1 MSRKSIVNVRK
12 IKAGLALRGLTMS
25 DWAEANGYPVN
36 TVSQAIN
43 NKRNGKKSKEIK
55 EKLEAIHA

>member
-1 MSRKSIVNVRK
+1 
-12 IKAGLALRGLTMS
+12 MS

>member
-1 MSRKSIVNVRK
+1 MSQ
-12 IKAGLALRGLTMS
+12 
-25 DWAEANGYPVN
+25 WAIENGYAIN

-43 NKRNGKKSKEIK
+43 NKRNGKKTLEIK